1 MNAWNDKLRAQLEDR
16 IEKNVTD
23 SSMFDSLIESTIWFF
38 IIVLVLLSSTILEMS
53 EFFSLVFFLMIV
65 QATVKVNML

>member
-1 MNAWNDKLRAQLEDR
+1 
-16 IEKNVTD
+16 
-23 SSMFDSLIESTIWFF
+23 MFDSLIESTIWFF